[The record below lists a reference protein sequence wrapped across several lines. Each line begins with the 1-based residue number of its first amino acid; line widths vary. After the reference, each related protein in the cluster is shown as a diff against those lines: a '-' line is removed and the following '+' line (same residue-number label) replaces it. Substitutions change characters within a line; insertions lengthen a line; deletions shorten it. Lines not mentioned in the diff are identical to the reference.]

1 MLSKKQKS
9 KDTKE
14 IAIKYYLKKNVS
26 QEKVSEIFGISRS

>member
-14 IAIKYYLKKNVS
+14 IAIKYYLKKMSVKKKY
-26 QEKVSEIFGISRS
+26 QKYLE